1 MLGTLLEAS
10 PPDARWPSFR
20 DARAMVFGGLRLRGW
35 TWLLSMAWVAL
46 GAGGAIY
53 ATVTFSHSGY
63 GQGVMWMVQWPGEP
77 QVIIAVAMVALP
89 VWALL
94 SGPLLVAG
102 FVRLRGWRLRAAGW
116 AGSWLAGLALMKQT
130 ADFASAGEGGAHA
143 VLSVGEMA
151 ICAAWLALGGVMTWI
166 LARPAP
172 PRAPK
177 LPATTITGR

>member
-1 MLGTLLEAS
+1 
-10 PPDARWPSFR
+10 
-20 DARAMVFGGLRLRGW
+20 
-35 TWLLSMAWVAL
+35 MAWVAL